1 MRKMIELLQPK
12 EDAIIEL
19 DAKVKLAYNA
29 QQKYMEYTQ
38 AQVDK
43 IVKAIAD
50 AAFAKANELAEL
62 AVKETGMG
70 VVAHKKM
77 KNEVGSK
84 AVYKDIKDLKTVG
97 IISEDRMKKVVE
109 IAAPFGVV
117 AAIIP
122 TTNPTSTAIFKTLIS
137 LKTRN
142 AIIVSP
148 HPYAVECTKRTLE
161 ICEEAAVTAGAPKG
175 LIQCLTQKSMAAT
188 EALMKHPN
196 THVILATGGGALV
209 RAAYSSGKPAY
220 GVGPGNV
227 PVYVE
232 KSAKLDQSLKQIVE
246 SKSFDYGT
254 ICATEQAIV
263 VDASIFEKSVE
274 KLKKLGA
281 YFVNDDEKRKLEKVI
296 SPEVGKINPKIVGR
310 SPQMIAHMAGIS
322 IPAETKIIVG
332 FGSKVGKDIPFSLE
346 KLSPILAM
354 YKVESTEEAKQLCL
368 QLLNLGGRGH
378 TFSIHTTNDKIARDF
393 AVDLP
398 VSRIV
403 VNTMSTMGA
412 VGGTTNLRPSFTLG
426 CGSFGGNIT
435 SDNISAE
442 HLMLKKRMSYGVKEV
457 HVPAPPTEEVYKS
470 VQKEESSTSS
480 TIDEAYISKIVE
492 EVLKKLH

>member
-1 MRKMIELLQPK
+1 MIDLMNKDQEATA
-12 EDAIIEL
+12 EVEE
-19 DAKVKLAYNA
+19 KVKRAYEA
-29 QQKYMEYTQ
+29 QQLYMHFTQ
-38 AQVDK
+38 VQVDK
-43 IVKAIAD
+43 IIKAIAD
-50 AAFAKANELAEL
+50 AAYAKAEELAEL

-70 VVAHKKM
+70 VIAHKKM

-84 AVYKDIKDLKTVG
+84 AVYEDIKELKTVG
-97 IISEDRMKKVVE
+97 IVSENRMKKVVE

-122 TTNPTSTAIFKTLIS
+122 TTNPTSTAIFKALIS

-142 AIIVSP
+142 AIVVSP
-148 HPYAVECTKRTLE
+148 HPYAVECTKRALV
-161 ICEEAAVTAGAPKG
+161 ICEQAAVAAGAPSG

-196 THVILATGGGALV
+196 THVILATGGGGLV

-227 PVYVE
+227 PVYIE
-232 KSAKLDQSLKQIVE
+232 KTAKLDQSLKHIVE

-263 VDASIFEKSVE
+263 VDAEIFNKVVE
-274 KLKKLGA
+274 KLKRLGA
-281 YFVNDDEKRKLEKVI
+281 YFVNEDEKRRLEKVI
-296 SPEVGKINPKIVGR
+296 SPEVGKVNPKIVGR
-310 SPQMIAHMAGIS
+310 SPQTIAQMAGITL
-322 IPAETKIIVG
+322 PPNTRIIVG
-332 FGSKVGKDIPFSLE
+332 VESKVGKDVPFSLE

-354 YKVESTEEAKQLCL
+354 YRVESTAEAKNLCM

-378 TFSIHTTNDKIARDF
+378 TFSIHTSNDKIAREF
-393 AVDLP
+393 SLDLP

-426 CGSFGGNIT
+426 CGTFGGNIT

-442 HLMLKKRMSYGVKEV
+442 HLMLKKRMSYGVKDV
-457 HVPAPPTEEVYKS
+457 HVPAPPANDVAQVVEQVVNTKS
-470 VQKEESSTSS
+470 HHG
-480 TIDEAYISKIVE
+480 IDEALVSKIVE
-492 EVLKKLH
+492 EVLKKLK